1 MDGWISRRVRYRVVR
16 FPNPLAIGS
25 QLGNLTRYREPTV
38 LIISDGKLS
47 DLKVQRAS
55 GSGNLTSCHGTDVTR
70 TFPLRREMSRKL
82 FAVLCLEKD
91 VKEAGERKLFDV

>member
-38 LIISDGKLS
+38 LIISDGKLT
-47 DLKVQRAS
+47 DLKVKEQVGR
-55 GSGNLTSCHGTDVTR
+55 GT
-70 TFPLRREMSRKL
+70 
-82 FAVLCLEKD
+82 
-91 VKEAGERKLFDV
+91 